1 MYTNKIILVI
11 AVVIL
16 YFQSVVCAAEVQIS
30 TRYGMSGD
38 NVRLIQ
44 KYLTKAGFFSGKV
57 DGVFGKKTLLAVK
70 DFQAVAGLPAD
81 GLVGAVTLKALRGYN
96 PATAP
101 KKHHKPSGQSGYYQ
115 PSGTVIS
122 MTATAYTR
130 YDEGCTDYT
139 YRGNYLRRGLV
150 AVDPSVIPLGTKL
163 YIPGYGNAIADD
175 IGGAI
180 KGNRIDLA
188 MDTLDE
194 AFQFGVRSVDV
205 VIL

>member
-115 PSGTVIS
+115 PSGTIIS

-150 AVDPSVIPLGTKL
+150 AVDPAVIPLGTKL

>member
-1 MYTNKIILVI
+1 MNINRIILVI
-11 AVVIL
+11 AVVL
-16 YFQSVVCAAEVQIS
+16 LSFQSIVCAAEFQIS

-70 DFQAVAGLPAD
+70 EFQVTAGLPVD
-81 GLVGAVTLKALRGYN
+81 GLVGAVTLKALRDYN
-96 PATAP
+96 PAAVP
-101 KKHHKPSGQSGYYQ
+101 KKNHKPFGQSGYYK

-150 AVDPSVIPLGTKL
+150 AVDPSIIPLGTKL

>member
-1 MYTNKIILVI
+1 MHLKRIVLVI
-11 AVVIL
+11 AIVIISL
-16 YFQSVVCAAEVQIS
+16 QSIGWAADIHIS

-44 KYLTKAGFFSGKV
+44 KYLTKAGFFNGKA

-70 DFQAVAGLPAD
+70 DFQAAAGLPAD

-96 PATAP
+96 PAAAP
-101 KKHHKPSGQSGYYQ
+101 KKHNKPSGQSGYYQ

-150 AVDPSVIPLGTKL
+150 AVDPAVIPLGTKL